1 MSKKKTTNSEYND
14 SIEEEPSFNSK
25 EKLKSYIET
34 QHIKSEQESIFE
46 KNVKNETKKKKKKNK
61 KKKKTTKQKI
71 ETVSKQK
78 QCVWKAKLTK
88 EEEEEL
94 PIIFKNVSEEFKEGV
109 EYILELDK
117 HNNNILDVLLE
128 EHTGLPKNIEE
139 LSKKSDEMIVQV
151 LISVYSYYDCIDSIK
166 STNNPFV
173 KKVNRIYHKARMNI
187 IKKQENLS

>member
-14 SIEEEPSFNSK
+14 SIEEKPSFNSK

-34 QHIKSEQESIFE
+34 QHIKSEQESTFE

-78 QCVWKAKLTK
+78 ECVWKAKLTK

-117 HNNNILDVLLE
+117 HNINILDILLE